1 MDNVLLNPS
10 SAQCSDCISIKGRL
24 RTNFQP
30 LPSSLCVA
38 NMVHALSF
46 SPSKFLALP
55 RPPVVLRP
63 SFVVLAA
70 AVRSPAESSMS
81 LYEVLGVHAGAL
93 NGEIKAAYRRL
104 ALECH
109 PDVGAPADEFLR
121 LHAAYATLS
130 DPDKRA
136 DYDRQLMALDRQ
148 RRDRRSTYTGTRPP
162 LSRGSHRRT
171 WETDQCW

>member
-1 MDNVLLNPS
+1 
-10 SAQCSDCISIKGRL
+10 
-24 RTNFQP
+24 
-30 LPSSLCVA
+30 
-38 NMVHALSF
+38 MVHALSF

-63 SFVVLAA
+63 SFVVVAAA
-70 AVRSPAESSMS
+70 AVRSPAESATS
-81 LYEVLGVHAGAL
+81 LYEVLGVHTGAK
-93 NGEIKAAYRRL
+93 NGEIKAAYRRM

-130 DPDKRA
+130 NPDKRA
-136 DYDRQLMALDRQ
+136 DYDRKLMALDHGRRRQ
-148 RRDRRSTYTGTRPP
+148 RPTYTGTSPP
-162 LSRGSHRRT
+162 LSRENYRRT